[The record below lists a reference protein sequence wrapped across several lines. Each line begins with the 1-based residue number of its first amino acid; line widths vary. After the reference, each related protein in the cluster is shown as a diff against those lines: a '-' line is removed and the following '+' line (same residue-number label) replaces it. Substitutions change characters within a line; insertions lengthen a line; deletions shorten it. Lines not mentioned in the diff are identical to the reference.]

1 MDIKDVMNK
10 LDTYIKGYSKLLE
23 ENNLLK
29 ERLNMYD
36 AVVETSTISVKN
48 ALDKVKKTEM
58 ILETYMEKEAF
69 IKRLTELR
77 MSQGVSARDMSLSL
91 GQSESYINKPEEME
105 MNIED
110 VEVDYDIIFAFQ
122 VSVIL
127 HFCQFFCSC
136 SVEHLGRFFC

>member
-48 ALDKVKKTEM
+48 ALDKVEKTEM
-58 ILETYMEKEAF
+58 ILETYIENVNIVFDGLNSILESMIEKESVSLEELEQLKLG
-69 IKRLTELR
+69 IKKLKDNLNEPTNE
-77 MSQGVSARDMSLSL
+77 
-91 GQSESYINKPEEME
+91 
-105 MNIED
+105 
-110 VEVDYDIIFAFQ
+110 
-122 VSVIL
+122 
-127 HFCQFFCSC
+127 
-136 SVEHLGRFFC
+136 